1 MKTQEKNVS
10 LAGYNHTKTETM
22 ETVTNVFTKEDN
34 HSYTICFLGGRDEGI
49 FKNRKYNISK
59 RNIEQLVKEIYE
71 KFKKSSEIKIL
82 KIITSGTGGISGTV
96 VKKFEKYSDK
106 RDLRE
111 KGKEIQLIAVI
122 TTEEKKTPIGYDYVI
137 RTDNVTEQ
145 MEAMMNLS
153 NLFIGLPGSTSTNIA
168 TVVETISKKDSK
180 ENFIVLLHS
189 YWYSVPFWKGELPV
203 EKVKTLKKAFFFNQ
217 ISPRQYSLAT
227 SKIASLEDLKEDI
240 LECLY
245 INVPKKERDIEYDV
259 PILAIDFNYV
269 IEEEKEVKI
278 FSISYETESYI
289 NTSLEYFNYL
299 NDSKYKENTH
309 FAREEEVYAV
319 TILPNGKHR
328 RLEHLHYYPEKTHTS
343 VSEYRL
349 ERLKDE
355 SHLTGK
361 DDIFK
366 TFARFLDKKQYGQ
379 TLLWRCKSFGAGLNK
394 LRFSIF
400 ILFNQQLPE
409 TKINVIKLHVE
420 DFLSQF
426 SSSKVAEVIR
436 EKNRNLEKSK
446 EIAEEQARKAAYAQV
461 FIRNLSHNIIS
472 HVLVHLQKGEEF
484 SFDKLKKHIQKS
496 NTYQSSFLLPWEK
509 EQREITPIEQQE
521 QLAIFFRYI
530 SNRCFYLNE
539 AVYGITNTVAEK
551 RVYGELFKQLDENR
565 ILLNYISGIDNFK
578 YQIHF
583 IKETEKGYEIF
594 NEKNDISI
602 MLPGGTIGEQA
613 FYNIIEN
620 IIRNTA
626 KHNVIGMQDCVHF
639 VVKFSNS
646 KSLKKYYE
654 VEIFDSIAQ
663 KESYRLIDRLNRML
677 LKSAFNMNNNQLR
690 SYGLGQLEMKAA
702 GAFLQQE
709 DIAKIGEF
717 SEKTLKEY
725 KKIGKNVVEIF
736 QEHNLTFLHA
746 FTTNQ
751 VYDEALQNLRE
762 TENRYLG
769 YRFYVRKP
777 EKYVFVFK
785 EDYFLEE
792 KNKKALESYGISFL
806 AVEEFK
812 NSIREGQVY
821 SHEFIFLQEGA
832 QDKLGELGECFYKTH
847 NDKQTNR
854 KERVEA
860 LSLLPERLMLIE
872 KDFAKKLIDSKDIED
887 FEKEVWEQWE
897 GEKVEE
903 INKNTTK
910 VNQDIYRDNI
920 GETGNGFNYDE
931 CRQVVFFD
939 HLNNYD
945 TWKNLTAGV
954 NTSLVTI
961 EPLSS
966 AAQRKLPEFKN
977 NLNEYI
983 RVARKSPICQKLVE
997 AYFNKVIVIDE
1008 RIQRAAESIY
1018 PAKDGQ
1024 GVKEAEIFNYINV
1037 LIPEKEEIDLAK
1049 EHFSNDDKN
1058 AIIAYIDNIKKA
1070 EFLVIHYGILERIY
1084 NNDTNRTEAINK
1096 QLNKWVRTTRVIV
1109 TSGRGRQ
1116 TLEHLPLSVNY
1127 LNISSL
1133 LYAFVENRNKYSINY
1148 ILNQS
1153 RR

>member
-22 ETVTNVFTKEDN
+22 ETVTNVFTEKDN
-34 HSYTICFLGGRDEGI
+34 HSYTICFLGGRDESI

-59 RNIEQLVKEIYE
+59 RDIELLAKEIYE
-71 KFKKSSEIKIL
+71 VFKKSSKIKIL
-82 KIITSGTGGISGTV
+82 KIITSGAGGISEV
-96 VKKFEKYSDK
+96 IVKKFEKYSDK

-122 TTEEKKTPIGYDYVI
+122 TTEEKKTPIGYDYVV
-137 RTDNVTEQ
+137 RTSNVTEQ
-145 MEAMMNLS
+145 MEVMMNLS

-203 EKVKTLKKAFFFNQ
+203 EKVKTLNKTFLFNQ
-217 ISPRQYSLAT
+217 ISPKQYSSAT
-227 SKIASLEDLKEDI
+227 SKTASLEALKEDI
-240 LECLY
+240 LDCLY

-792 KNKKALESYGISFL
+792 KNKKALESY
-806 AVEEFK
+806 
-812 NSIREGQVY
+812 
-821 SHEFIFLQEGA
+821 
-832 QDKLGELGECFYKTH
+832 
-847 NDKQTNR
+847 
-854 KERVEA
+854 
-860 LSLLPERLMLIE
+860 
-872 KDFAKKLIDSKDIED
+872 ED
-887 FEKEVWEQWE
+887 
-897 GEKVEE
+897 
-903 INKNTTK
+903 
-910 VNQDIYRDNI
+910 
-920 GETGNGFNYDE
+920 
-931 CRQVVFFD
+931 
-939 HLNNYD
+939 
-945 TWKNLTAGV
+945 
-954 NTSLVTI
+954 
-961 EPLSS
+961 
-966 AAQRKLPEFKN
+966 
-977 NLNEYI
+977 
-983 RVARKSPICQKLVE
+983 
-997 AYFNKVIVIDE
+997 
-1008 RIQRAAESIY
+1008 
-1018 PAKDGQ
+1018 
-1024 GVKEAEIFNYINV
+1024 
-1037 LIPEKEEIDLAK
+1037 
-1049 EHFSNDDKN
+1049 
-1058 AIIAYIDNIKKA
+1058 
-1070 EFLVIHYGILERIY
+1070 
-1084 NNDTNRTEAINK
+1084 
-1096 QLNKWVRTTRVIV
+1096 
-1109 TSGRGRQ
+1109 
-1116 TLEHLPLSVNY
+1116 
-1127 LNISSL
+1127 
-1133 LYAFVENRNKYSINY
+1133 
-1148 ILNQS
+1148 
-1153 RR
+1153 

>member
-22 ETVTNVFTKEDN
+22 ETVTNVFTEKDN
-34 HSYTICFLGGRDEGI
+34 HSYTICFLGGRDESI

-59 RNIEQLVKEIYE
+59 RDIELLAKEIYE
-71 KFKKSSEIKIL
+71 VFKKSSKIKIL
-82 KIITSGTGGISGTV
+82 KIITSGAGGISEV
-96 VKKFEKYSDK
+96 IVKKFEKYSDK

-122 TTEEKKTPIGYDYVI
+122 TTEEKKTPIGYDYVV
-137 RTDNVTEQ
+137 RTSNVTEQ
-145 MEAMMNLS
+145 MEVMMNLS

-203 EKVKTLKKAFFFNQ
+203 EKVKTLNKTFLFNQ
-217 ISPRQYSLAT
+217 ISPKQYSSAT
-227 SKIASLEDLKEDI
+227 SKTASLEALKEDI
-240 LECLY
+240 LDCLY

-1037 LIPEKEEIDLAK
+1037 LIPEKEKIDLAK

-1133 LYAFVENRNKYSINY
+1133 LYAFVEKRNKYSINY